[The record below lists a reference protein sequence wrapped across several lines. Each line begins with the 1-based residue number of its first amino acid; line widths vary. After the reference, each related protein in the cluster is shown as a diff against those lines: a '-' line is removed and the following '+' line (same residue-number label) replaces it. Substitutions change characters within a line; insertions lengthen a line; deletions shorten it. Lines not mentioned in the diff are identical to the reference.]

1 MFENDVSSRDAAVF
15 KAHYPDIFSETFLQ
29 PNLKGKFLNKITF
42 VLENLYSLS
51 IVLLILAREPFFFM
65 RRKCF
70 YERERTLI
78 DLAERLF
85 RNEVPLDKRLG
96 VNLNI
101 F

>member
-15 KAHYPDIFSETFLQ
+15 KAHYPDIFSEIFLQ
-29 PNLKGKFLNKITF
+29 PNLRGKFLNKITF

-51 IVLLILAREPFFFM
+51 IVLLILAREPFFM

-70 YERERTLI
+70 YESERTLI

-85 RNEVPLDKRLG
+85 RNEVPSGKRLG